1 MTTSRSMPLV
11 LLVSPAGQRLER
23 RGGCAIGVEIVC
35 PGSAAAQRQDRIAHR
50 EGFVRAQAE
59 FAARR
64 GHALCTIR
72 QRTGVSAGE
81 TTPGIRPCPAPAPPP
96 PPPPPPPSPL
106 PPPPAPP
113 PPRPPPP
120 PP

>member
-1 MTTSRSMPLV
+1 MTKSRSMPLV
-11 LLVSPAGQRLER
+11 LLASSAGQRLER

-64 GHALCTIR
+64 GDALCSIG
-72 QRTGVSAGE
+72 QRKGVSAGE
-81 TTPGIRPCPAPAPPP
+81 STLGIGGCSATV
-96 PPPPPPPSPL
+96 
-106 PPPPAPP
+106 
-113 PPRPPPP
+113 PRG
-120 PP
+120 